1 MSCAWSLHASVS
13 DHGDVIARD
22 ERLPSAL
29 CATLMT
35 SKDSILVRLSWSY
48 LTNVA
53 NGVCE
58 PFIAVTFLAV
68 NASKNSSLRRV
79 TLTRRR

>member
-13 DHGDVIARD
+13 DHGDVIVRD

-35 SKDSILVRLSWSY
+35 SKDSILVKLSCNFF
-48 LTNVA
+48 TKTA
-53 NGVCE
+53 NGV
-58 PFIAVTFLAV
+58 
-68 NASKNSSLRRV
+68 
-79 TLTRRR
+79 